1 MTTLKIPI
9 APRLELRWLEREL
22 PNEEDQR
29 DYAQERAIV
38 GVTESVVCAMDEAGL
53 NQTEIAA
60 RIGKS
65 RGHVSRLL
73 DGTRNMTLR
82 SLADMLW
89 ACGKEVSDLRLSPL
103 GVSFLPADM
112 LDTDSAQVA
121 SSGQGDAESTHSPVL
136 EVDARAVSV
145 A

>member
-1 MTTLKIPI
+1 MPI
-9 APRLELRWLEREL
+9 APRVELLWLEREL
-22 PNEEDQR
+22 PREEDQR

-38 GVTESVVCAMDEAGL
+38 GVTESVVCAMQEAGL
-53 NQTEIAA
+53 NQTQIAA

-89 ACGKEVSDLRLSPL
+89 ACGKEVSDLHLSPL

-112 LDTDSAQVA
+112 LVTDSALVTSSEQWDVA
-121 SSGQGDAESTHSPVL
+121 STHSRAM
-136 EVDARAVSV
+136 EVDARSV
-145 A
+145 AVA